1 MFVLMFYDVGEKR
14 VGKVLKTA
22 RRYLTWIQNS
32 VLEGELT
39 PASMAALK
47 VDVHKVLDNMTAC
60 YSTCGARSVTCRA
73 RSLAWSGERRT
84 FWYSRRQWAGANRKS
99 SPRKLTIT

>member
-1 MFVLMFYDVGEKR
+1 MFVLMSYDVGEKR
-14 VGKVLKTA
+14 GGMVLKTA

-47 VDVHKVLDNMTAC
+47 MDVHKVLDLQ
-60 YSTCGARSVTCRA
+60 YDSVLFYVWRTERYMS
-73 RSLAWSGERRT
+73 REVLGVERGET
-84 FWYSRRQWAGANRKS
+84 DF
-99 SPRKLTIT
+99 LV

>member
-14 VGKVLKTA
+14 VAKVLRTA

-39 PASMAALK
+39 PATLAALK
-47 VDVHKVLDNMTAC
+47 TDVRKVLDLEYDSVLFYVWRTERYMSREVLGVERG
-60 YSTCGARSVTCRA
+60 STDFIV
-73 RSLAWSGERRT
+73 
-84 FWYSRRQWAGANRKS
+84 
-99 SPRKLTIT
+99 